1 MKKILY
7 VGWIGFN
14 NLGDELMWHVFRDL
28 AQKHLDPLQAEV
40 IPSLPKID
48 LKNLSPY
55 DTVVLG
61 GGSLLIPGYL
71 DVVHQAVQ
79 LKKNVVV
86 WGSGYDSQEPVR
98 LDDKGAFSLPPV
110 QPNERMR
117 QMLDEIGEHASF
129 FGIRGPLTYQYLQQL
144 GVSAKPTISG
154 DPGMLLLPPTPA
166 EANHQDGKSIIG
178 INWGTSYNR
187 IYGKNEAVVEEA
199 LAEAAKALIKDG
211 HHIYLFAMWGPDREA
226 IKRLYKK
233 IDAPDHTTLDLA
245 LHDHVE
251 MMKRISGFQA
261 TINFKLHAN
270 VISAAAGVPFVCL
283 AYRFKCMDFACSLN
297 VPETIIPTDH
307 AQIQQQILSRT
318 RQVLQNRDTL
328 VAKIKE
334 QQNTI
339 KQELEQPFLQQL
351 L

>member
-28 AQKHLDPLQAEV
+28 AEKHLDPAQAEV

-48 LKNLSPY
+48 LKNLNPY

-61 GGSLLIPGYL
+61 GGSLLIPGYV
-71 DVVHQAVQ
+71 DVVHKAVQ
-79 LKKNVVV
+79 LKKNVVI
-86 WGSGYDSQEPVR
+86 WGSGYDSLEPVT
-98 LDDKGAFSLPPV
+98 LDENGAFSLPPV

-117 QMLDEIGEHASF
+117 HMLDEIGEHASF

-144 GVSAKPTISG
+144 GVRAKPIISG
-154 DPGMLLLPPTPA
+154 DPGMLLLPQTPV
-166 EANHQDGKSIIG
+166 EAIDLAGKSIIG

-199 LAEAAKALIKDG
+199 LTEAAKALIKDG

-233 IDAPDHTTLDLA
+233 IAAPDHTTLDLT
-245 LHDHVE
+245 LHNHVE
-251 MMKRISGFQA
+251 LMKRISGFQA

-283 AYRFKCMDFACSLN
+283 AYRFKCLDFACSLGA
-297 VPETIIPTDH
+297 PETIVSTDH
-307 AQIQQQILSRT
+307 AQLQQEILTRT
-318 RQVLQNRDTL
+318 QEVLQNRDTL
-328 VAKIKE
+328 AAKIKA
-334 QQNTI
+334 QQKAI
-339 KQELEQPFLQQL
+339 MQELEQPFLQQL